1 MKITT
6 NIPSHG
12 NGQIQNP
19 DAVPSQGRADL
30 QQNGELSLA
39 NAAKGSVFQGNVI
52 DIRGN
57 QVQIQVGN
65 AVLNA
70 LLENSVNVN
79 IGEDLSFLIKEN
91 TGTRVLLKPFQDL
104 SHSANQILAKSLEEA
119 SLPVTERNMQAVK
132 SMMSMGMSIDRE
144 SMTEM
149 GKMIRQYPDIPAET
163 LVSMKSFEIPVTEQ
177 NIKLFMA
184 YQQNQA
190 QFTDGIQKMFGE
202 LQEMVENAQTPE
214 ELNKLN
220 ALTEEL
226 NQIAAT
232 TGAGICRN
240 ENQMIPNRQNSRRK
254 CRRTGKLPQEKKYR
268 KIPEK
273 NQKKHSRPHRR
284 CRLPN
289 SCSVKGKQ
297 VQTDSLKDTLKS
309 NLKILE
315 ENLKNKLFI
324 TPEKLAQQGEKAIK
338 ESYETLAKTLD
349 KLTESLQNTGEKHSS
364 LMNTAGDLKN
374 NMSFMSDF
382 NQMTAYVQLPM
393 KLGAKEKNGE
403 LYVLSRKKKYEKD
416 EVKTAFLHF
425 DMENLGAT
433 DIRIS
438 LTGSRVSTIFTLDND
453 ASMELV
459 KEHLPQ
465 LQERLAALGY
475 HAELKAD
482 VTQETKSS
490 FERIIEAEKPQKE
503 VKRYA
508 FDVRA

>member
-1 MKITT
+1 MQITT

-79 IGEDLSFLIKEN
+79 IGEDLSFLVKEN
-91 TGTRVLLKPFQDL
+91 IGTKVVLKPFQDL

-149 GKMIRQYPDIPAET
+149 GKILHQYPDIPAET

-226 NQIAAT
+226 NQIAA
-232 TGAGICRN
+232 
-240 ENQMIPNRQNSRRK
+240 
-254 CRRTGKLPQEKKYR
+254 PQEQTFSEIKNQADSGR
-268 KIPEK
+268 PEK
-273 NQKKHSRPHRR
+273 MQKDGETAAGEKVQD
-284 CRLPN
+284 N
-289 SCSVKGKQ
+289 SGKEPEKAQQATPKMSVTEQ
-297 VQTDSLKDTLKS
+297 LLSEREAVQTDSLKDTLKS

-338 ESYETLAKTLD
+338 ESYETLARTLD

-393 KLGAKEKNGE
+393 KLGEKKKNGE

-438 LTGSRVSTIFTLDND
+438 LAGSRVSTIFTLDND

>member
-1 MKITT
+1 
-6 NIPSHG
+6 
-12 NGQIQNP
+12 
-19 DAVPSQGRADL
+19 
-30 QQNGELSLA
+30 
-39 NAAKGSVFQGNVI
+39 
-52 DIRGN
+52 
-57 QVQIQVGN
+57 
-65 AVLNA
+65 
-70 LLENSVNVN
+70 
-79 IGEDLSFLIKEN
+79 
-91 TGTRVLLKPFQDL
+91 
-104 SHSANQILAKSLEEA
+104 
-119 SLPVTERNMQAVK
+119 
-132 SMMSMGMSIDRE
+132 
-144 SMTEM
+144 
-149 GKMIRQYPDIPAET
+149 MIRQYPDIPAET
-163 LVSMKSFEIPVTEQ
+163 LVSMKSFEIPVTEK
-177 NIKLFMA
+177 NVKLFMA

-190 QFTDGIQKMFGE
+190 QLTDGIQKMFGE
-202 LQEMVENAQTPE
+202 LREMVKNTEIPE
-214 ELNKLN
+214 KLNKLN
-220 ALTEEL
+220 DLMQEL
-226 NQIAAT
+226 NKIVAPQDQTFSEIK
-232 TGAGICRN
+232 
-240 ENQMIPNRQNSRRK
+240 NQADSGR
-254 CRRTGKLPQEKKYR
+254 
-268 KIPEK
+268 PEK
-273 NQKKHSRPHRR
+273 MQKDGETAAGEKVQD
-284 CRLPN
+284 N
-289 SCSVKGKQ
+289 SGKEPEKAQQATQKMSVTEQ
-297 VQTDSLKDTLKS
+297 LLSEREAVQTDSLKDTLKS

>member
-91 TGTRVLLKPFQDL
+91 TGTRVLLKPFQNL
-104 SHSANQILAKSLEEA
+104 SQSENQILAKSLEEA
-119 SLPVTERNMQAVK
+119 SLPATERNMQAVK

-144 SMTEM
+144 SMTEV

-163 LVSMKSFEIPVTEQ
+163 LVSMKSFEIPVTEK
-177 NIKLFMA
+177 NVKLFMA

-190 QFTDGIQKMFGE
+190 QLTDGIQKMFGE
-202 LQEMVENAQTPE
+202 LREMVKNTETPE
-214 ELNKLN
+214 KLNKLN
-220 ALTEEL
+220 DLMQEL
-226 NQIAAT
+226 NKIVAPQDQIFSE
-232 TGAGICRN
+232 IK
-240 ENQMIPNRQNSRRK
+240 NQADSGR
-254 CRRTGKLPQEKKYR
+254 
-268 KIPEK
+268 PEK
-273 NQKKHSRPHRR
+273 MQKDGETAAGEKVQD
-284 CRLPN
+284 N
-289 SCSVKGKQ
+289 SGKEPEKAQQATQKMSVTEQ
-297 VQTDSLKDTLKS
+297 LLSEREAVQTDSLKDTLKS

-438 LTGSRVSTIFTLDND
+438 LAGSRVSTIFTLDND

>member
-91 TGTRVLLKPFQDL
+91 TGTRVLLKPFQNL
-104 SHSANQILAKSLEEA
+104 SQSENQILAKSLEEA
-119 SLPVTERNMQAVK
+119 SLPATERNMQAVK
-132 SMMSMGMSIDRE
+132 SMMSMGMSINRE
-144 SMTEM
+144 SMTEV

-163 LVSMKSFEIPVTEQ
+163 LVSMKSFEIPVTEK
-177 NIKLFMA
+177 NVKLFMA

-190 QFTDGIQKMFGE
+190 QLTDGIQKMFGE
-202 LQEMVENAQTPE
+202 LREMVKNTETPE
-214 ELNKLN
+214 KLNKLN
-220 ALTEEL
+220 DLMQEL
-226 NQIAAT
+226 NKIVA
-232 TGAGICRN
+232 
-240 ENQMIPNRQNSRRK
+240 
-254 CRRTGKLPQEKKYR
+254 PQEQTFSEIKNQADSGR
-268 KIPEK
+268 PEK
-273 NQKKHSRPHRR
+273 MQKDGETAAGEKVQD
-284 CRLPN
+284 N
-289 SCSVKGKQ
+289 SGKEPEKAQQATQKMSVTEQ
-297 VQTDSLKDTLKS
+297 LLSEREAVQTDSLKDTLKS

-374 NMSFMSDF
+374 NMSFMFDF

-438 LTGSRVSTIFTLDND
+438 LAGSRVSTIFTFDND

>member
-1 MKITT
+1 MQITT

-79 IGEDLSFLIKEN
+79 IGEDLSFLVKEN
-91 TGTRVLLKPFQDL
+91 TGTKVVLKPFQDL
-104 SHSANQILAKSLEEA
+104 SQSANQILAKSLEEA

-149 GKMIRQYPDIPAET
+149 GKILHQYPDIPAET

-202 LQEMVENAQTPE
+202 LQEMVENVQTPE

-226 NQIAAT
+226 NQIAA
-232 TGAGICRN
+232 
-240 ENQMIPNRQNSRRK
+240 
-254 CRRTGKLPQEKKYR
+254 PQEQASAEMKNQ
-268 KIPEK
+268 IDTEQAEQPEK
-273 NQKKHSRPHRR
+273 MRKDGETAAGEKVQENSGKEPEKAQQATQKM
-284 CRLPN
+284 
-289 SCSVKGKQ
+289 SVTEQ
-297 VQTDSLKDTLKS
+297 LLSEREAVQTDSLKDTLKS
-309 NLKILE
+309 NLKMLE

>member
-70 LLENSVNVN
+70 LLESSVNVN

-91 TGTRVLLKPFQDL
+91 TGTRVLLKPFQNL
-104 SHSANQILAKSLEEA
+104 SQSENQILAKSLEEA
-119 SLPVTERNMQAVK
+119 SLPATERNMQAVK

-144 SMTEM
+144 SMTEV

-163 LVSMKSFEIPVTEQ
+163 LVSMKSFEIPVTEK
-177 NIKLFMA
+177 NVKLFMA

-190 QFTDGIQKMFGE
+190 QLTDGIQKMFGE
-202 LQEMVENAQTPE
+202 LREMVKNTETPE
-214 ELNKLN
+214 KLNKLN
-220 ALTEEL
+220 DLMQEL
-226 NQIAAT
+226 NKIVAPQDQTFSEIK
-232 TGAGICRN
+232 
-240 ENQMIPNRQNSRRK
+240 NQADSGR
-254 CRRTGKLPQEKKYR
+254 
-268 KIPEK
+268 PEK
-273 NQKKHSRPHRR
+273 MQKDGETAAGEKVQD
-284 CRLPN
+284 N
-289 SCSVKGKQ
+289 SGKEPEKAQQATQKMSVTEQ
-297 VQTDSLKDTLKS
+297 LLSEREAVQTDSLKDTLKS

-324 TPEKLAQQGEKAIK
+324 TPEKLAQKGEKAIK

>member
-70 LLENSVNVN
+70 LLESSVNVN

-91 TGTRVLLKPFQDL
+91 TGTRVLLKPFQNL
-104 SHSANQILAKSLEEA
+104 SQSENQILAKSLEEA
-119 SLPVTERNMQAVK
+119 SLPATERNMQAVK

-144 SMTEM
+144 SMTEV

-163 LVSMKSFEIPVTEQ
+163 LVSMKSFEIPVTEK
-177 NIKLFMA
+177 NVKLFMA

-190 QFTDGIQKMFGE
+190 QLTDGIQKMFGE
-202 LQEMVENAQTPE
+202 LREMVKNTETPE
-214 ELNKLN
+214 KLNKLN
-220 ALTEEL
+220 DLMQEL
-226 NQIAAT
+226 NKIVAPQDQTFSKIK
-232 TGAGICRN
+232 
-240 ENQMIPNRQNSRRK
+240 NQADSGR
-254 CRRTGKLPQEKKYR
+254 
-268 KIPEK
+268 PEK
-273 NQKKHSRPHRR
+273 MQKDGETAAGEKVQD
-284 CRLPN
+284 N
-289 SCSVKGKQ
+289 SGKEPEKAQQATQKMSVTEQ
-297 VQTDSLKDTLKS
+297 LLSEREAVQTDSLKDTLKS

-438 LTGSRVSTIFTLDND
+438 LAGSRVSTIFTFDND

>member
-1 MKITT
+1 MQITT

-30 QQNGELSLA
+30 QQNVELSLA

-79 IGEDLSFLIKEN
+79 IGEDLSFLVKEN
-91 TGTRVLLKPFQDL
+91 TGTKVVLKPFQDL

-144 SMTEM
+144 SMTEV

-163 LVSMKSFEIPVTEQ
+163 LVSMKSFEIPVTEK
-177 NIKLFMA
+177 NVKLFMA

-190 QFTDGIQKMFGE
+190 QLTDGIQKMFGE
-202 LQEMVENAQTPE
+202 LREMVKNTETPE
-214 ELNKLN
+214 KLNKLN
-220 ALTEEL
+220 DLMQEL
-226 NQIAAT
+226 NKIVAPQDQTFSEIK
-232 TGAGICRN
+232 
-240 ENQMIPNRQNSRRK
+240 NQADSGR
-254 CRRTGKLPQEKKYR
+254 
-268 KIPEK
+268 PEK
-273 NQKKHSRPHRR
+273 MQKDGETAAGEKVQD
-284 CRLPN
+284 N
-289 SCSVKGKQ
+289 SGKEPEKAQQATQKMSVTEQ
-297 VQTDSLKDTLKS
+297 LLSEREAVQTDSLKDTLKS

-338 ESYETLAKTLD
+338 ESYETLARTLD

-438 LTGSRVSTIFTLDND
+438 LAGSRVSTIFTLDND

>member
-91 TGTRVLLKPFQDL
+91 TGTRVLLKPFQNL
-104 SHSANQILAKSLEEA
+104 SQSENQILAKSLEEA
-119 SLPVTERNMQAVK
+119 SLPATERNMQAVK

-144 SMTEM
+144 SMTEV

-190 QFTDGIQKMFGE
+190 QLTDGIQKMFGE
-202 LQEMVENAQTPE
+202 LREMVKNTETPE
-214 ELNKLN
+214 KLNKLN
-220 ALTEEL
+220 DLMQEL
-226 NQIAAT
+226 NKIVAPQDQTFSEIK
-232 TGAGICRN
+232 
-240 ENQMIPNRQNSRRK
+240 NQADSGR
-254 CRRTGKLPQEKKYR
+254 
-268 KIPEK
+268 PEK
-273 NQKKHSRPHRR
+273 MQKDGETAAGEKVQD
-284 CRLPN
+284 N
-289 SCSVKGKQ
+289 SGKEPEKAQQATQKMSVTEQ
-297 VQTDSLKDTLKS
+297 LLSEREAVQTDSLKDTLKS

-438 LTGSRVSTIFTLDND
+438 LAGSRVSTIFTLDND

>member
-91 TGTRVLLKPFQDL
+91 TGTRVLLKPFQNL
-104 SHSANQILAKSLEEA
+104 SQSENQILAKSLEEA
-119 SLPVTERNMQAVK
+119 SLPATERNMQAVK

-144 SMTEM
+144 SMTEV

-163 LVSMKSFEIPVTEQ
+163 LVSMKSFEIPVTEK
-177 NIKLFMA
+177 NVKLFMA

-190 QFTDGIQKMFGE
+190 QLTDGIQKMFGE
-202 LQEMVENAQTPE
+202 LREMVKNTEIPE
-214 ELNKLN
+214 KLNKLN
-220 ALTEEL
+220 DLMQEL
-226 NQIAAT
+226 NKIVAPQDQTFSEIK
-232 TGAGICRN
+232 
-240 ENQMIPNRQNSRRK
+240 NQADSGR
-254 CRRTGKLPQEKKYR
+254 
-268 KIPEK
+268 PEK
-273 NQKKHSRPHRR
+273 MQKDGETAAGEKVQD
-284 CRLPN
+284 N
-289 SCSVKGKQ
+289 SGKEPEKAQQATQKMSVTEQ
-297 VQTDSLKDTLKS
+297 LLSEREAVQTDSLKDTLKS

>member
-1 MKITT
+1 MQITT

-79 IGEDLSFLIKEN
+79 IGEDLSFLVKEN
-91 TGTRVLLKPFQDL
+91 TGIKVLLKPFQNL
-104 SHSANQILAKSLEEA
+104 SQSANQILAKSLEEA

-149 GKMIRQYPDIPAET
+149 GKILHQYPDIPAET

-214 ELNKLN
+214 ELN
-220 ALTEEL
+220 
-226 NQIAAT
+226 QIAA
-232 TGAGICRN
+232 
-240 ENQMIPNRQNSRRK
+240 
-254 CRRTGKLPQEKKYR
+254 PQEQASAEMKNQ
-268 KIPEK
+268 IDTEQAEQPEK
-273 NQKKHSRPHRR
+273 MQKDGETAAGEKVQE
-284 CRLPN
+284 N
-289 SCSVKGKQ
+289 SGKEPEKAQQTTQKMSVTEQ
-297 VQTDSLKDTLKS
+297 LLSEREAVQTDSLKDTLKS
-309 NLKILE
+309 NLKMLE

-475 HAELKAD
+475 HVELKAD

-490 FERIIEAEKPQKE
+490 FDRIIEAEKPQKE

>member
-91 TGTRVLLKPFQDL
+91 TGTRVLLKPFQNL
-104 SHSANQILAKSLEEA
+104 SQSENQILAKSLEEA
-119 SLPVTERNMQAVK
+119 SLPATERNMQAVK
-132 SMMSMGMSIDRE
+132 SMMSMGMSINRE
-144 SMTEM
+144 SMTEV

-163 LVSMKSFEIPVTEQ
+163 LVSMKSFEIPVTEK
-177 NIKLFMA
+177 NVKLFMA

-190 QFTDGIQKMFGE
+190 QLTDGIQKMFGE
-202 LQEMVENAQTPE
+202 LREMVKNTETPE
-214 ELNKLN
+214 KLNKLN
-220 ALTEEL
+220 DLMQEL
-226 NQIAAT
+226 NKIVA
-232 TGAGICRN
+232 
-240 ENQMIPNRQNSRRK
+240 
-254 CRRTGKLPQEKKYR
+254 PQEQTFSEIKNQADSGR
-268 KIPEK
+268 PEK
-273 NQKKHSRPHRR
+273 MQKDGETAAGEKVQD
-284 CRLPN
+284 N
-289 SCSVKGKQ
+289 SGKEPEKAQQATQKMSVTEQ
-297 VQTDSLKDTLKS
+297 LLSEREAVQTDSLKDTLKS

-438 LTGSRVSTIFTLDND
+438 LAGSRVSTIFTFDND

>member
-91 TGTRVLLKPFQDL
+91 TGTRVLLKPFQNL
-104 SHSANQILAKSLEEA
+104 SQSENQILAKSLEEA
-119 SLPVTERNMQAVK
+119 SLPATERNMQAVK

-144 SMTEM
+144 SMTEV

-163 LVSMKSFEIPVTEQ
+163 LVSMKSFEIPVTEK
-177 NIKLFMA
+177 NVKLFMA

-190 QFTDGIQKMFGE
+190 QLTDGIQKMFGE
-202 LQEMVENAQTPE
+202 LREMVKNTETPE
-214 ELNKLN
+214 KLNKLN
-220 ALTEEL
+220 DLMQEL
-226 NQIAAT
+226 NKIVAPQDQTFSEIK
-232 TGAGICRN
+232 
-240 ENQMIPNRQNSRRK
+240 NQADSGR
-254 CRRTGKLPQEKKYR
+254 
-268 KIPEK
+268 PEK
-273 NQKKHSRPHRR
+273 MQKDGETAAGEKVQD
-284 CRLPN
+284 N
-289 SCSVKGKQ
+289 SGKEPEKAQQATQKMSVTEQ
-297 VQTDSLKDTLKS
+297 LLSEREAVQTDSLKDTLKS

-338 ESYETLAKTLD
+338 ESYETLARTLD

-438 LTGSRVSTIFTLDND
+438 LAGSRVSTIFTLDND

>member
-79 IGEDLSFLIKEN
+79 IGEDLSFLVKEN
-91 TGTRVLLKPFQDL
+91 TGTKVVLKPFQDL
-104 SHSANQILAKSLEEA
+104 SQSANQILAKSLEEA

-149 GKMIRQYPDIPAET
+149 GKILHQYPDIPAEP

-220 ALTEEL
+220 DLMQEL
-226 NQIAAT
+226 NKIVA
-232 TGAGICRN
+232 
-240 ENQMIPNRQNSRRK
+240 
-254 CRRTGKLPQEKKYR
+254 PQEQTFSEIKNQADSGR
-268 KIPEK
+268 PEK
-273 NQKKHSRPHRR
+273 MQKDGETAAGEKVQD
-284 CRLPN
+284 N
-289 SCSVKGKQ
+289 SGKEPEKAQQATQKMSVTEQ
-297 VQTDSLKDTLKS
+297 LLSEREAVQTDSLKDTLKS

-438 LTGSRVSTIFTLDND
+438 LAGSRVSTIFTFDND

>member
-91 TGTRVLLKPFQDL
+91 TGTRVLLKPFQNL
-104 SHSANQILAKSLEEA
+104 SQSENQILAKSLEEA
-119 SLPVTERNMQAVK
+119 SLPATGRNMQAVK

-144 SMTEM
+144 SMTEV

-163 LVSMKSFEIPVTEQ
+163 LVSMKSFEIPVTEK
-177 NIKLFMA
+177 NVKLFMA

-190 QFTDGIQKMFGE
+190 QLTDGIQKMFGE
-202 LQEMVENAQTPE
+202 LREMVKNTETPE
-214 ELNKLN
+214 KLNKLN
-220 ALTEEL
+220 DLMQEL
-226 NQIAAT
+226 NKIVAPQDQIFSE
-232 TGAGICRN
+232 IK
-240 ENQMIPNRQNSRRK
+240 NQADSGR
-254 CRRTGKLPQEKKYR
+254 
-268 KIPEK
+268 PEK
-273 NQKKHSRPHRR
+273 MQKDGETAAGEKVQD
-284 CRLPN
+284 N
-289 SCSVKGKQ
+289 SGKEPEKAQQATQKMSVTEQ
-297 VQTDSLKDTLKS
+297 LLSEREAVQTDSLKDTLKS

-438 LTGSRVSTIFTLDND
+438 LAGSRVSTIFTLDND

>member
-70 LLENSVNVN
+70 LLESSVNVN

-91 TGTRVLLKPFQDL
+91 TGTRVLLKPFQNL
-104 SHSANQILAKSLEEA
+104 SQSENQILAKSLEEA
-119 SLPVTERNMQAVK
+119 SLPATERNMQAVK

-144 SMTEM
+144 SMTEV

-163 LVSMKSFEIPVTEQ
+163 LVSMKSFEIPVTEK
-177 NIKLFMA
+177 NVKLFMA

-190 QFTDGIQKMFGE
+190 QLTDGIQKMFGE
-202 LQEMVENAQTPE
+202 LREMVKNTETPE
-214 ELNKLN
+214 KLNKLN
-220 ALTEEL
+220 DLMQEL
-226 NQIAAT
+226 NKIVAPQDQTFSEIK
-232 TGAGICRN
+232 
-240 ENQMIPNRQNSRRK
+240 NQADSGR
-254 CRRTGKLPQEKKYR
+254 
-268 KIPEK
+268 PEK
-273 NQKKHSRPHRR
+273 MQKDGETAAGEKVQD
-284 CRLPN
+284 N
-289 SCSVKGKQ
+289 SGKEPEKAQQATQKMSVTEQ
-297 VQTDSLKDTLKS
+297 LLSEREAVQTDSLKDTLKS

-438 LTGSRVSTIFTLDND
+438 LAGSRVSTIFTFDND

>member
-1 MKITT
+1 MQITT

-91 TGTRVLLKPFQDL
+91 TGTRVLLKPFQNL
-104 SHSANQILAKSLEEA
+104 SQSENQILAKSLEEA
-119 SLPVTERNMQAVK
+119 SLPATERNMQAVK

-144 SMTEM
+144 SMTEV

-163 LVSMKSFEIPVTEQ
+163 LVSMKSFEIPVTEK
-177 NIKLFMA
+177 NVKLFMA

-190 QFTDGIQKMFGE
+190 QLTDGIQKMFGE
-202 LQEMVENAQTPE
+202 LREMVKNTETPE
-214 ELNKLN
+214 KLNKLN
-220 ALTEEL
+220 DLMQEL
-226 NQIAAT
+226 NKIVAPQDQTFSEIK
-232 TGAGICRN
+232 
-240 ENQMIPNRQNSRRK
+240 NQADSGR
-254 CRRTGKLPQEKKYR
+254 
-268 KIPEK
+268 PEK
-273 NQKKHSRPHRR
+273 MQKDGETAAGEKVQD
-284 CRLPN
+284 N
-289 SCSVKGKQ
+289 SGKEPEKAQQATQKMSVTEQ
-297 VQTDSLKDTLKS
+297 LLSEREAVQTDSLKDTLKS

-438 LTGSRVSTIFTLDND
+438 LAGSRVSTIFTLDND

>member
-70 LLENSVNVN
+70 LLESSVNVN

-91 TGTRVLLKPFQDL
+91 TGTRVLLKPFQNL
-104 SHSANQILAKSLEEA
+104 SQSENQILAKSLEEA
-119 SLPVTERNMQAVK
+119 SLPATERNMQAVK

-163 LVSMKSFEIPVTEQ
+163 LVSMKSFEIPVTEK
-177 NIKLFMA
+177 NVKLFMA

-190 QFTDGIQKMFGE
+190 QLTDGIQKMFGE
-202 LQEMVENAQTPE
+202 LREMVKNTETPE
-214 ELNKLN
+214 KLNKLN
-220 ALTEEL
+220 DLMQEL
-226 NQIAAT
+226 NKIVAPQDQTFSEIK
-232 TGAGICRN
+232 
-240 ENQMIPNRQNSRRK
+240 NQADSGR
-254 CRRTGKLPQEKKYR
+254 
-268 KIPEK
+268 PEK
-273 NQKKHSRPHRR
+273 MQKDGETAAGEKVQD
-284 CRLPN
+284 N
-289 SCSVKGKQ
+289 SGKEPEKAQQATQKMSVTEQ
-297 VQTDSLKDTLKS
+297 LLSEREAVQTDSLKDTLKS

>member
-70 LLENSVNVN
+70 LLESSVNVN

-91 TGTRVLLKPFQDL
+91 TGTRVLLKPFQNL
-104 SHSANQILAKSLEEA
+104 SQSENQILAKSLEEA
-119 SLPVTERNMQAVK
+119 SLPATERNMQAVK

-144 SMTEM
+144 SMTEV

-163 LVSMKSFEIPVTEQ
+163 LVSMKNFEIPVTEK
-177 NIKLFMA
+177 NVKLFMA

-190 QFTDGIQKMFGE
+190 QLTDGIQKMFGE
-202 LQEMVENAQTPE
+202 LREMVKNTETPE
-214 ELNKLN
+214 KLNKLN
-220 ALTEEL
+220 DLMQEL
-226 NQIAAT
+226 NKIVAPQDQTFSEIK
-232 TGAGICRN
+232 
-240 ENQMIPNRQNSRRK
+240 NQADSGR
-254 CRRTGKLPQEKKYR
+254 
-268 KIPEK
+268 PEK
-273 NQKKHSRPHRR
+273 MQKDGETAAGEKVQD
-284 CRLPN
+284 N
-289 SCSVKGKQ
+289 SGKEPEKAQQATQKMSVTEQ
-297 VQTDSLKDTLKS
+297 LLSEREAVQTDSLKDTLKS

-438 LTGSRVSTIFTLDND
+438 LAGSRVSTIFTFDND

>member
-1 MKITT
+1 MQITT

-79 IGEDLSFLIKEN
+79 IGEDLSFLVKEN
-91 TGTRVLLKPFQDL
+91 TGTKVLLKPFQNL
-104 SHSANQILAKSLEEA
+104 SQSANQILAKSLEEA

-149 GKMIRQYPDIPAET
+149 GKILHQYPDIPAET

-226 NQIAAT
+226 NQIAA
-232 TGAGICRN
+232 
-240 ENQMIPNRQNSRRK
+240 
-254 CRRTGKLPQEKKYR
+254 PQEQASAEMKNQ
-268 KIPEK
+268 IDTEQAEQPEK
-273 NQKKHSRPHRR
+273 MQKDGETAAGEKVQE
-284 CRLPN
+284 N
-289 SCSVKGKQ
+289 SGKEPEKAQQATQKMSVTEQ
-297 VQTDSLKDTLKS
+297 LLSEREAVQTDSLKDTLKS
-309 NLKILE
+309 NLKML
-315 ENLKNKLFI
+315 
-324 TPEKLAQQGEKAIK
+324 
-338 ESYETLAKTLD
+338 
-349 KLTESLQNTGEKHSS
+349 
-364 LMNTAGDLKN
+364 
-374 NMSFMSDF
+374 
-382 NQMTAYVQLPM
+382 
-393 KLGAKEKNGE
+393 
-403 LYVLSRKKKYEKD
+403 
-416 EVKTAFLHF
+416 
-425 DMENLGAT
+425 
-433 DIRIS
+433 
-438 LTGSRVSTIFTLDND
+438 
-453 ASMELV
+453 
-459 KEHLPQ
+459 
-465 LQERLAALGY
+465 
-475 HAELKAD
+475 
-482 VTQETKSS
+482 
-490 FERIIEAEKPQKE
+490 
-503 VKRYA
+503 
-508 FDVRA
+508 

>member
-70 LLENSVNVN
+70 LLESSVNVN

-91 TGTRVLLKPFQDL
+91 TGTRVLLKPFQNL
-104 SHSANQILAKSLEEA
+104 SQSENQILAKSLEEA
-119 SLPVTERNMQAVK
+119 SLPATERNMQAVK

-144 SMTEM
+144 SMTEV

-163 LVSMKSFEIPVTEQ
+163 LVSMKSFEIPVTEK
-177 NIKLFMA
+177 NVKLFMA

-190 QFTDGIQKMFGE
+190 QLTDGIQKMFGE
-202 LQEMVENAQTPE
+202 LREMVKNTETPE
-214 ELNKLN
+214 KLNKLN
-220 ALTEEL
+220 DLMQEL
-226 NQIAAT
+226 NKIVASQDQTFSEIK
-232 TGAGICRN
+232 
-240 ENQMIPNRQNSRRK
+240 NQADSGR
-254 CRRTGKLPQEKKYR
+254 
-268 KIPEK
+268 PEK
-273 NQKKHSRPHRR
+273 MQKDGETAAGEKVQD
-284 CRLPN
+284 N
-289 SCSVKGKQ
+289 SGKEPEKAQQATQKMSVTEQ
-297 VQTDSLKDTLKS
+297 LLSEREAVQTDSLKDTLKS

-438 LTGSRVSTIFTLDND
+438 LAGSRVSTIFTLDND

>member
-1 MKITT
+1 MLR
-6 NIPSHG
+6 NEFCMP
-12 NGQIQNP
+12 
-19 DAVPSQGRADL
+19 
-30 QQNGELSLA
+30 
-39 NAAKGSVFQGNVI
+39 F
-52 DIRGN
+52 
-57 QVQIQVGN
+57 
-65 AVLNA
+65 
-70 LLENSVNVN
+70 
-79 IGEDLSFLIKEN
+79 LSFLIKEN
-91 TGTRVLLKPFQDL
+91 TGTRVLLKPFQNL
-104 SHSANQILAKSLEEA
+104 SQSENQILAKSLEEA
-119 SLPVTERNMQAVK
+119 SLPATERNMQAVK

-144 SMTEM
+144 SMTEV

-163 LVSMKSFEIPVTEQ
+163 LVSMKSFEIPVTEK
-177 NIKLFMA
+177 NVKLFMA

-190 QFTDGIQKMFGE
+190 QLTDGIQKMFGE
-202 LQEMVENAQTPE
+202 LREMVKNTETPE
-214 ELNKLN
+214 KLNKLN
-220 ALTEEL
+220 DLMQEL
-226 NQIAAT
+226 NKIVAPQDQTFSEIK
-232 TGAGICRN
+232 
-240 ENQMIPNRQNSRRK
+240 NQADSGR
-254 CRRTGKLPQEKKYR
+254 
-268 KIPEK
+268 PEK
-273 NQKKHSRPHRR
+273 MQKDGETAAGEKVQD
-284 CRLPN
+284 N
-289 SCSVKGKQ
+289 SGKEPEKAQQATQKMSVTEQ
-297 VQTDSLKDTLKS
+297 LLSEREAVQTDSLKDTLKS

-438 LTGSRVSTIFTLDND
+438 LAGSRVSTIFTFDND

>member
-91 TGTRVLLKPFQDL
+91 TGTRVLLKPFQNL
-104 SHSANQILAKSLEEA
+104 SQSENQILAKSLEEA
-119 SLPVTERNMQAVK
+119 SLPATERNMQAVK

-144 SMTEM
+144 SMTEV

-163 LVSMKSFEIPVTEQ
+163 LVSMKSFEIPVTEK
-177 NIKLFMA
+177 NVKLFMA

-190 QFTDGIQKMFGE
+190 QLTDGIQKMFGE
-202 LQEMVENAQTPE
+202 LREMVKNTETPE
-214 ELNKLN
+214 KLNKLN
-220 ALTEEL
+220 DLMQEL
-226 NQIAAT
+226 NKIVAPQDQTFSEIK
-232 TGAGICRN
+232 
-240 ENQMIPNRQNSRRK
+240 NQADSGR
-254 CRRTGKLPQEKKYR
+254 
-268 KIPEK
+268 PEK
-273 NQKKHSRPHRR
+273 MQKDGETAAGEKVQD
-284 CRLPN
+284 N
-289 SCSVKGKQ
+289 SGKEPEKAQQATQKMSVTEQ
-297 VQTDSLKDTLKS
+297 LLSEREAVQTDSLKDTLKS

-438 LTGSRVSTIFTLDND
+438 LAGSRVSTIFTFDND

>member
-91 TGTRVLLKPFQDL
+91 TGTRVLLKPFQNL
-104 SHSANQILAKSLEEA
+104 SQSENQILAKSLEEA
-119 SLPVTERNMQAVK
+119 SLPATERNMQAVK

-144 SMTEM
+144 SMTEV

-163 LVSMKSFEIPVTEQ
+163 LVSMKSFEIPVTEK
-177 NIKLFMA
+177 NVKLFMA

-190 QFTDGIQKMFGE
+190 QLTDGIQKMFGE
-202 LQEMVENAQTPE
+202 LREMVKNTETPE
-214 ELNKLN
+214 KLNKLN
-220 ALTEEL
+220 DLMQEL
-226 NQIAAT
+226 NKIVAPQDQTFSEIK
-232 TGAGICRN
+232 
-240 ENQMIPNRQNSRRK
+240 NQADSGR
-254 CRRTGKLPQEKKYR
+254 
-268 KIPEK
+268 PEK
-273 NQKKHSRPHRR
+273 MQKDGETAAGEKVQD
-284 CRLPN
+284 N
-289 SCSVKGKQ
+289 SGKEPEKAQQATQKMSVTEQ
-297 VQTDSLKDTLKS
+297 LLSEREAVQTDSLKDTLKS

-438 LTGSRVSTIFTLDND
+438 LAGSRVSTIFTLDND

>member
-91 TGTRVLLKPFQDL
+91 TGTRVLLKPFQNL
-104 SHSANQILAKSLEEA
+104 SQSENQILAKSLEEA
-119 SLPVTERNMQAVK
+119 SLPATERNMQAVK

-144 SMTEM
+144 SMTEV

-163 LVSMKSFEIPVTEQ
+163 LVSMKSFEIPVTEK
-177 NIKLFMA
+177 NVKLFMA

-190 QFTDGIQKMFGE
+190 QLTDGIQKMFGE
-202 LQEMVENAQTPE
+202 LREMVKNTETPE
-214 ELNKLN
+214 KLNKLN
-220 ALTEEL
+220 DLMQEL
-226 NQIAAT
+226 NKIVAPQDQIFSE
-232 TGAGICRN
+232 IK
-240 ENQMIPNRQNSRRK
+240 NQADSGR
-254 CRRTGKLPQEKKYR
+254 
-268 KIPEK
+268 PEK
-273 NQKKHSRPHRR
+273 MQKDGETAAGEKVQD
-284 CRLPN
+284 N
-289 SCSVKGKQ
+289 SGKEPEKAQQATQKMSVTEQ
-297 VQTDSLKDTLKS
+297 LLSEREAVQTDSLKDTLKS

-438 LTGSRVSTIFTLDND
+438 LAGSMVSTIFTLDND

>member
-70 LLENSVNVN
+70 LLESSVNVN

-91 TGTRVLLKPFQDL
+91 TGTRVLLKPFQNL
-104 SHSANQILAKSLEEA
+104 SQSENQILAKSLEEA
-119 SLPVTERNMQAVK
+119 SLPATERNMQAVK

-144 SMTEM
+144 SMTEV

-163 LVSMKSFEIPVTEQ
+163 LVSMKSFEIPVTEK
-177 NIKLFMA
+177 NVKLFMA

-190 QFTDGIQKMFGE
+190 QLTDGIQKMFGE
-202 LQEMVENAQTPE
+202 LREMVKNTETPE
-214 ELNKLN
+214 KLNKLN
-220 ALTEEL
+220 DLMQEL
-226 NQIAAT
+226 NKIVAPQDQTFSEIK
-232 TGAGICRN
+232 
-240 ENQMIPNRQNSRRK
+240 NQADSGR
-254 CRRTGKLPQEKKYR
+254 
-268 KIPEK
+268 PEK
-273 NQKKHSRPHRR
+273 MQKDGETAAGEKVQD
-284 CRLPN
+284 N
-289 SCSVKGKQ
+289 SGKEPEKAQQATQKMSVTEQ
-297 VQTDSLKDTLKS
+297 LLCEREAVQTDSLKDTLKS

-438 LTGSRVSTIFTLDND
+438 LAGSRVSTIFTFDND

>member
-91 TGTRVLLKPFQDL
+91 TGTRVLLKPFQNL
-104 SHSANQILAKSLEEA
+104 SKSENQILAKSLEEA
-119 SLPVTERNMQAVK
+119 SLPATERNMQAVK

-149 GKMIRQYPDIPAET
+149 GKILHQYPDIPAET

-226 NQIAAT
+226 NQIAA
-232 TGAGICRN
+232 
-240 ENQMIPNRQNSRRK
+240 
-254 CRRTGKLPQEKKYR
+254 PQEQTFSEIKNQADSGR
-268 KIPEK
+268 PEK
-273 NQKKHSRPHRR
+273 MQKDGETAAGEKVQD
-284 CRLPN
+284 N
-289 SCSVKGKQ
+289 SGKEPEKAQQATPKMSVTEQ
-297 VQTDSLKDTLKS
+297 LLSEREAVQTDSLKDTLKS

-338 ESYETLAKTLD
+338 ESYETLARTLD

-438 LTGSRVSTIFTLDND
+438 LAGSRVSTIFTLDND

>member
-19 DAVPSQGRADL
+19 DAVPSQGRADI

-91 TGTRVLLKPFQDL
+91 TGTRVLLKPFQNL
-104 SHSANQILAKSLEEA
+104 SQSENQILAKSLEEA
-119 SLPVTERNMQAVK
+119 SLPATERNMQAVK

-144 SMTEM
+144 SMTEV

-163 LVSMKSFEIPVTEQ
+163 LVSMKSFEIPVTEK
-177 NIKLFMA
+177 NVKLFMA

-190 QFTDGIQKMFGE
+190 QLTDGIQKMFGE
-202 LQEMVENAQTPE
+202 LREMVKNTETPE
-214 ELNKLN
+214 KLNKLN
-220 ALTEEL
+220 DLMQEL
-226 NQIAAT
+226 NKIVAPQDQTFSEIK
-232 TGAGICRN
+232 
-240 ENQMIPNRQNSRRK
+240 NQADSGR
-254 CRRTGKLPQEKKYR
+254 
-268 KIPEK
+268 PEK
-273 NQKKHSRPHRR
+273 MQKDGETAAGEKVQD
-284 CRLPN
+284 N
-289 SCSVKGKQ
+289 SGKEPEKAQQATQKMSVTEQ
-297 VQTDSLKDTLKS
+297 LLSEREAVQTDSLKDTLKS

-438 LTGSRVSTIFTLDND
+438 LAGSRVSTIFTLDND

>member
-19 DAVPSQGRADL
+19 DAVPSQGRAAL

-70 LLENSVNVN
+70 LLESSVNVN

-91 TGTRVLLKPFQDL
+91 TGTRVLLKPFQNL
-104 SHSANQILAKSLEEA
+104 SQSENQILAKSLEEA
-119 SLPVTERNMQAVK
+119 SLPATERNMQAVK

-144 SMTEM
+144 SMTEV

-163 LVSMKSFEIPVTEQ
+163 LVSMKSFEIPVTEK
-177 NIKLFMA
+177 NVKLFMA

-190 QFTDGIQKMFGE
+190 QLTDGIQKMFGE
-202 LQEMVENAQTPE
+202 LREMVKNTETPE
-214 ELNKLN
+214 KLNKLN
-220 ALTEEL
+220 DLMQEL
-226 NQIAAT
+226 NKIVAPQDQTFSEIK
-232 TGAGICRN
+232 
-240 ENQMIPNRQNSRRK
+240 NQADSGR
-254 CRRTGKLPQEKKYR
+254 
-268 KIPEK
+268 PEK
-273 NQKKHSRPHRR
+273 MQKDGETAAGEKVQD
-284 CRLPN
+284 N
-289 SCSVKGKQ
+289 SGKEPEKAQQATQKMSVTEQ
-297 VQTDSLKDTLKS
+297 LLSEREAVQTDSLKDTLKS

-438 LTGSRVSTIFTLDND
+438 LAGSRVSTIFTFDND

>member
-79 IGEDLSFLIKEN
+79 IGEDLSFLVKEN
-91 TGTRVLLKPFQDL
+91 TGTKVVLKPFQDL
-104 SHSANQILAKSLEEA
+104 SQSANQILAKSLEEA
-119 SLPVTERNMQAVK
+119 SLPATERNMQAVK

-144 SMTEM
+144 SMTEV

-163 LVSMKSFEIPVTEQ
+163 LVSMKSFEIPVTEK
-177 NIKLFMA
+177 NVKLFMA

-190 QFTDGIQKMFGE
+190 QLTDGIQKMFGE
-202 LQEMVENAQTPE
+202 LREMVKNTETPE
-214 ELNKLN
+214 KLNKLN
-220 ALTEEL
+220 DLMQEL
-226 NQIAAT
+226 NKIVAPQDQTFSEIK
-232 TGAGICRN
+232 
-240 ENQMIPNRQNSRRK
+240 NQADSGR
-254 CRRTGKLPQEKKYR
+254 
-268 KIPEK
+268 PEK
-273 NQKKHSRPHRR
+273 MQKDGETAAGEKVQD
-284 CRLPN
+284 N
-289 SCSVKGKQ
+289 SGKEPEKAQQATQKMSVTEQ
-297 VQTDSLKDTLKS
+297 LLSEREAVQTDSLKDTLKS